1 MDYTEIISERLWI
14 GAAPSKA
21 DLAELKRKM
30 GNNFV
35 VMDLTRNPEE
45 QHWCEEL
52 GIDYDERTPKVEAS
66 SQAVPLSKLK
76 VVSAIVGDNID
87 SGRKVLL
94 HCLGGKGRS
103 PTCAAAYLI
112 QSGISVVDAKKT
124 ITSKRAVWE
133 GVDANYPGLL
143 EEFGKIMELTRSSV

>member
-1 MDYTEIISERLWI
+1 MDYTEIISERFWI
-14 GAAPSKA
+14 GAAPSRA
-21 DLAELKRKM
+21 DLAELKQKIGRDL
-30 GNNFV
+30 V
-35 VMDLTRNPEE
+35 VMDLTQNQEE
-45 QHWCEEL
+45 QLWCKEL
-52 GIDYDERTPKVEAS
+52 GIDYDERTPKVEVS
-66 SQAVPLSKLK
+66 SQALPLSKLK

-112 QSGISVVDAKKT
+112 QSGASVTDAKKT
-124 ITSKRAVWE
+124 IASKRAVWE

-143 EEFGKIMELTRSSV
+143 EEFGKITELTRSSM